1 MHTNSR
7 MNAEPN
13 NNTQLTM
20 NKQNNNMPELPNFI
34 FGAIYHRKDGQA
46 DSSATSPIFNCY
58 MPASNSI
65 PAKAWIADCWVCDSN
80 GRIDPGLSAS
90 PVPVRKEDLGNIINV
105 ISH

>member
-1 MHTNSR
+1 

-20 NKQNNNMPELPNFI
+20 NEQNNNMPELPNFI

-46 DSSATSPIFNCY
+46 DSSATSHIFNCY
-58 MPASNSI
+58 IPASNDI

-80 GRIDPGLSAS
+80 GHIDPGLSAS
-90 PVPVRKEDLGNIINV
+90 PIPVRKEDLGNIINV
-105 ISH
+105 ISL